1 MSAAMDHS
9 TPAPTMPA
17 GQTHADRQALI
28 QAAPRLVRPL
38 YSFVRRRLSY
48 LEDLGVLS
56 AGTVRAEEIVD
67 AAFLRALERL
77 PERPPQLSL
86 LRWLRRL
93 AAREIDRV
101 ARESRRHERMERS
114 LFAPLA
120 VPAIAEEMPEVPLRL
135 IDILP
140 DPTVL
145 PPPEV
150 LERQELQRYLNRT
163 LAQLPESWRE
173 AFLLHRVDGYS
184 IEEVAA
190 LEGEPV
196 EEIQRMIAAAQEF
209 LRARLR
215 EALEAGERTEPGT
228 PRASQEVS
236 HALP

>member
-1 MSAAMDHS
+1 MSTGMDHN
-9 TPAPTMPA
+9 TPVETPPA
-17 GQTHADRQALI
+17 GETHLDRQALL

-38 YSFVRRRLSY
+38 YSFVRRRLGY

-93 AAREIDRV
+93 ATREIERV
-101 ARESRRHERMERS
+101 ARESRRQERMERS

-120 VPAIAEEMPEVPLRL
+120 VPATGEEMPEVPVRL

-145 PPPEV
+145 PPPEE
-150 LERQELQRYLNRT
+150 LERQEFQRYLNRT
-163 LAQLPESWRE
+163 LAQLPETWRE

-196 EEIQRMIAAAQEF
+196 EEIRRMIASAQEF

-215 EALEAGERTEPGT
+215 EALEAGAEAGT
-228 PRASQEVS
+228 SRASQEVS